1 MEYVG
6 GGGDGELYYSG
17 KVESDGLLTTCC
29 LSISS
34 PQTLG
39 RRESTAGYF
48 EEALLKT
55 ISVVGGPG
63 RLIVRRT
70 QTKADHWRKPMKCL
84 LVMRCRINKYLGQ
97 FGTIWE
103 KERDQKFVLSF
114 SLRHLTPQKA
124 TMHHHTIQE
133 RKRRSQRVRGKN

>member
-1 MEYVG
+1 MEYVV
-6 GGGDGELYYSG
+6 GGGDGERYNSG

-63 RLIVRRT
+63 RLIVRR
-70 QTKADHWRKPMKCL
+70 
-84 LVMRCRINKYLGQ
+84 I
-97 FGTIWE
+97 
-103 KERDQKFVLSF
+103 QKLIIGGN
-114 SLRHLTPQKA
+114 R
-124 TMHHHTIQE
+124 
-133 RKRRSQRVRGKN
+133 